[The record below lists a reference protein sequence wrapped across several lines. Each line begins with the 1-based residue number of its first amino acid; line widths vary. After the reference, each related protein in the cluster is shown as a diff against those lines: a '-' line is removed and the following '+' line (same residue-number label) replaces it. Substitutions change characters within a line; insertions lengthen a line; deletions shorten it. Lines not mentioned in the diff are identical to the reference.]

1 MFINLNDNRGI
12 IIILN
17 HVKPL
22 LDEYVP
28 YSKVKLILDVDPL
41 FVPQLQL
48 HIRAPKHNFE
58 NGFKEDIRKINL
70 LIRPLLLKF
79 DLGKEF
85 FIFDGLSIIDWIE
98 SIYSWHSVVLAINC
112 SSSSKS
118 VSDVSILFIW
128 IEK

>member
-1 MFINLNDNRGI
+1 MDSDFIILTDLNYDDDLFRKEFNNLKNIFPMDNCRDVYQFLNDNRGI

-28 YSKVKLILDVDPL
+28 YSKVKLILDVDSL

-48 HIRAPKHNFE
+48 HIRAPKHNFK

-85 FIFDGLSIIDWIE
+85 FIFDGL
-98 SIYSWHSVVLAINC
+98 YG
-112 SSSSKS
+112 
-118 VSDVSILFIW
+118 
-128 IEK
+128 

>member
-1 MFINLNDNRGI
+1 MDSDFIILTDLNYDDDLFRKEFNNLKNIFPMDNCRDVYQFLNDNRGI

-22 LDEYVP
+22 LDEYVS

-85 FIFDGLSIIDWIE
+85 FIFDGL
-98 SIYSWHSVVLAINC
+98 YG
-112 SSSSKS
+112 
-118 VSDVSILFIW
+118 
-128 IEK
+128 